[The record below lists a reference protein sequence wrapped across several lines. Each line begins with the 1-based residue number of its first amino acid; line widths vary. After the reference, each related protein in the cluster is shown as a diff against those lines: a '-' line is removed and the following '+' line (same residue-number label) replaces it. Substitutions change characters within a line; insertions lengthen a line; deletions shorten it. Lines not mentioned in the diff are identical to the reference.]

1 MRPLGWKSPKD
12 TLHDFI
18 KHGVTYVWQTN
29 NTRFFAHILH
39 FSIIV
44 WPSGK
49 AFCHFEWSRE
59 ISHHHVVHRKWEI
72 HSRAQDQSDIW
83 PSLFLKSQTSV
94 LKSAL
99 VRLTVSSSEVWKS
112 ESLKVWRNHSHFER
126 SEAKSRNLTPPCHP
140 PFLIL
145 FDQIGWTETR
155 ESLRVR
161 NTLSCRAMDWQE
173 SACFQNFLIN

>member
-1 MRPLGWKSPKD
+1 MEIAKRYTPWFHQARCNICL
-12 TLHDFI
+12 
-18 KHGVTYVWQTN
+18 TN
-29 NTRFFAHILH
+29 QQYTIFAHILH

-49 AFCHFEWSRE
+49 ASCHFEWSRE

-83 PSLFLKSQTSV
+83 N
-94 LKSAL
+94 
-99 VRLTVSSSEVWKS
+99 LTVSSSEVWKS
-112 ESLKVWRNHSHFER
+112 DRLSVWRNHSHFER
-126 SEAKSRNLTPPCHP
+126 SEAKSSNLTPPCHP

>member
-1 MRPLGWKSPKD
+1 MFDKP
-12 TLHDFI
+12 TIHD
-18 KHGVTYVWQTN
+18 
-29 NTRFFAHILH
+29 FFAHILH

-49 AFCHFEWSRE
+49 ASCHFEWSRE

-83 PSLFLKSQTSV
+83 N
-94 LKSAL
+94 
-99 VRLTVSSSEVWKS
+99 LTVSIPQISNLCTQICPCPSDRLIVW
-112 ESLKVWRNHSHFER
+112 SLKVWRNHSHFER

-173 SACFQNFLIN
+173 STCFQNFLIN